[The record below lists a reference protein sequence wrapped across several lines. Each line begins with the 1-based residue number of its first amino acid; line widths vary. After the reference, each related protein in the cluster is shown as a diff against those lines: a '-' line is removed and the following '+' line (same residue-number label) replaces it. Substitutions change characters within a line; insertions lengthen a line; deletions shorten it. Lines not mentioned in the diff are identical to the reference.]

1 MTRTLCLAVFVV
13 LSAIAGFFY
22 YSNTEQ
28 ASALVATHDLKVG
41 TQIAD
46 SDVAIRRVN
55 PSSVGSDI
63 LRSADQAVGQ
73 YVAFPVL
80 KGQFL
85 DPRQLTGSRNSELLG
100 SGLRVPVGS
109 RIIGLPVTPATAVGG
124 ALKPGDLVDVIAI
137 PTQQKSGIGVEDPAS
152 SANQAIGHDV
162 LVVGLRT
169 EQGTAFDRSDP
180 SINATGAKPSSVLLA
195 IPESDE
201 GRYSGAMATSTFLLA
216 LSTD

>member
-1 MTRTLCLAVFVV
+1 MTRTVCLTAFVV

-22 YSNTEQ
+22 YANTEQ
-28 ASALVATHDLKVG
+28 APALVATHDLKVG
-41 TQIAD
+41 TQIQD
-46 SDVAIRRVN
+46 SDVAVRRIN
-55 PSSVGSDI
+55 ASSVDAAVF
-63 LRSADQAVGQ
+63 RSPEQAIGQ

-85 DPRQLTGSRNSELLG
+85 DPRQVMASKNAELLG
-100 SGLRVPVGS
+100 SGLQVPAGS

-137 PTQQKSGIGVEDPAS
+137 PTAQKTGAGVEDGS
-152 SANQAIGHDV
+152 TGNQTIGRDV

-169 EQGTAFDRSDP
+169 EQGTPFERNDP
-180 SINATGAKPSSVLLA
+180 SLNATGAKPSSVLLA
-195 IPESDE
+195 VPESDE
-201 GRYSGAMATSTFLLA
+201 SRYSGAMATSTFLLA

>member
-22 YSNTEQ
+22 YANTEQ

-41 TQIAD
+41 TQLQD
-46 SDVAIRRVN
+46 SDLAIQRVN
-55 PSSVGSDI
+55 PSSIGSEVF
-63 LRSADQAVGQ
+63 RGPDQAVGQ

-85 DPRQLTGSRNSELLG
+85 DPRQIMASKNAELLG
-100 SGLRVPVGS
+100 TGLRVPVGS

-124 ALKPGDLVDVIAI
+124 ALKPGDLVDVIAV
-137 PTQQKSGIGVEDPAS
+137 PTAQKTGIGAEDAS
-152 SANQAIGHDV
+152 TANQTSGRDV

-180 SINATGAKPSSVLLA
+180 SINATGAKPGSVLLA

-201 GRYSGAMATSTFLLA
+201 GRYSGAMGTSTFLLA

>member
-1 MTRTLCLAVFVV
+1 MTRTLCLSAFVV

-22 YSNTEQ
+22 YANTEQ
-28 ASALVATHDLKVG
+28 ASAVVATHDLKVG

-46 SDVAIRRVN
+46 SDVATRRVN
-55 PSSVGSDI
+55 PSSIESGVFRGPE
-63 LRSADQAVGQ
+63 QAVGQ
-73 YVAFPVL
+73 YVVFPVL

-85 DPRQLTGSRNSELLG
+85 DPRQLTTSKNAGLLAP
-100 SGLRVPVGS
+100 GLRVPVGS

-137 PTQQKSGIGVEDPAS
+137 PTQQKTGIGVEDTLAS
-152 SANQAIGHDV
+152 NQAIGHDV

-201 GRYSGAMATSTFLLA
+201 DRYSEAMATSTFLLA

>member
-1 MTRTLCLAVFVV
+1 MTRTICLAVFLA
-13 LSAIAGFFY
+13 LSAIAGYFY
-22 YSNTEQ
+22 YANTEQ
-28 ASALVATHDLKVG
+28 AGVLVATHDLKVG
-41 TQIAD
+41 AQLQDT
-46 SDVAIRRVN
+46 DVAVRRVN
-55 PSSVGSDI
+55 PASTGTDAFRVPEQVI
-63 LRSADQAVGQ
+63 GQ

-85 DPRQLTGSRNSELLG
+85 DPRQLVAAKNADLVGV
-100 SGLRVPVGS
+100 GLRVPAGA

-137 PTQQKSGIGVEDPAS
+137 PAQLKAGLTADEHAPPNQTIGR
-152 SANQAIGHDV
+152 DV

-169 EQGTAFDRSDP
+169 EQGTAFDRADP
-180 SINATGAKPSSVLLA
+180 TINATGTKPSSVLLA

-201 GRYSGAMATSTFLLA
+201 GRYSGAMSTSTFLLA